1 MKQLVLLRGAP
12 ASGKSTFLKENGLE
26 PFALSPDVLRRQC
39 SAPVVNELGQLVT
52 SQENDG
58 KVWKLLFEILEER
71 MKNGDFIIV
80 DATHSTAKLI
90 NKYKQLRASY
100 GYRTYVVNFD
110 TPLET
115 CLERNKQRKE
125 YEFVPEEAIENI
137 HKRLKHEN
145 IPSFAKV
152 LKPEELLEEIEWK
165 VQDFNQF
172 DKVKVIGDI
181 HGCYT
186 ALSKLITYEEV
197 ADNQNTA
204 YVFVGDLFDRGLE
217 NVKVFE
223 LIESIYNLPNVF
235 LIEGNHERHLRNYV
249 KVYDELID
257 ELGYSLGNVK
267 KDVYNKIYKH
277 FKARGFIQTTLK
289 EFLDAEITK
298 DRVKPILKKLLQ
310 CLYFELNGT
319 QYIVTHG
326 GILPNMVPHL
336 NLVST
341 NQLINGIGGYEF
353 EIDDEWTEN
362 DFYMIQNYIT
372 QIHGHR
378 NLYRIPLDA
387 DASSINLEGRVEK
400 GGHLRAITITKG
412 NPFIKN
418 KIETHEI
425 KNDVFDSKWL
435 ISDDYTEKLDVELT
449 VEQFIDAA
457 KSDRKYIK
465 VQNQYDN
472 VYSVNFTPK
481 LFSSGKWNQLAVH
494 ARGLFVKDDGIGS
507 VVKGRA
513 YNKFF
518 NIDENKENKLDK
530 LIDKL
535 KFPVKA
541 YRKENGYLGIMFYD
555 NDVNEIV
562 YASKSK
568 THKASSDNQYALWF
582 KDIVENT
589 LSADKLKLLK
599 NELKEYDASAVF
611 EVIDFENDPHVV
623 KYERSKVVL
632 LDVVKNQLQF
642 ERVNE
647 DYSRELAGMIG
658 LEHKELE
665 FTFDNWQEFFQW
677 YKTQIKNLDVKHEGW
692 VLEDSKGFMLKIK
705 TKWYKDWKYIRKFV
719 GKIDVGNS
727 PKQFILQSNHEVRDF
742 YYWYKRNGRKTDR
755 DSDLIRLRDEFYE
768 QKS

>member
-298 DRVKPILKKLLQ
+298 DRVKPILKK
-310 CLYFELNGT
+310 
-319 QYIVTHG
+319 IVT
-326 GILPNMVPHL
+326 M
-336 NLVST
+336 
-341 NQLINGIGGYEF
+341 LIF
-353 EIDDEWTEN
+353 
-362 DFYMIQNYIT
+362 
-372 QIHGHR
+372 
-378 NLYRIPLDA
+378 
-387 DASSINLEGRVEK
+387 
-400 GGHLRAITITKG
+400 
-412 NPFIKN
+412 
-418 KIETHEI
+418 
-425 KNDVFDSKWL
+425 
-435 ISDDYTEKLDVELT
+435 
-449 VEQFIDAA
+449 
-457 KSDRKYIK
+457 
-465 VQNQYDN
+465 
-472 VYSVNFTPK
+472 
-481 LFSSGKWNQLAVH
+481 
-494 ARGLFVKDDGIGS
+494 
-507 VVKGRA
+507 
-513 YNKFF
+513 
-518 NIDENKENKLDK
+518 
-530 LIDKL
+530 
-535 KFPVKA
+535 
-541 YRKENGYLGIMFYD
+541 
-555 NDVNEIV
+555 
-562 YASKSK
+562 
-568 THKASSDNQYALWF
+568 
-582 KDIVENT
+582 
-589 LSADKLKLLK
+589 
-599 NELKEYDASAVF
+599 
-611 EVIDFENDPHVV
+611 
-623 KYERSKVVL
+623 
-632 LDVVKNQLQF
+632 
-642 ERVNE
+642 
-647 DYSRELAGMIG
+647 
-658 LEHKELE
+658 
-665 FTFDNWQEFFQW
+665 
-677 YKTQIKNLDVKHEGW
+677 
-692 VLEDSKGFMLKIK
+692 
-705 TKWYKDWKYIRKFV
+705 
-719 GKIDVGNS
+719 
-727 PKQFILQSNHEVRDF
+727 
-742 YYWYKRNGRKTDR
+742 
-755 DSDLIRLRDEFYE
+755 
-768 QKS
+768 